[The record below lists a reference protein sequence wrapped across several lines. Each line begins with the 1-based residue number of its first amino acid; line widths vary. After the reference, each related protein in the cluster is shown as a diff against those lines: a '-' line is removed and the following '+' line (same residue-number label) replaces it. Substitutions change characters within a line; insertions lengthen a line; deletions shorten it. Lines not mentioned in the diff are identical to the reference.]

1 MKIAVAYEDG
11 NVFQHFGHTENF
23 KIYEAEDGAVVSDSI
38 MGTDGTGHEAL
49 ADLLADKGVDVLICG
64 GMGQGASDALAA
76 AGIKVFAGASGSAD
90 EAVEKYLKG
99 ELVDS
104 GVNCDHHDHDH
115 DHSHSHDNEPGCGG
129 CGDSAGGCAGC
140 PGCGEPMYMFEGKNV
155 GKTVRVHY
163 KGSFDDGEVFESSFE
178 RDEPLEFTCGIGQMI
193 HGFDLAVAELEP
205 GETVDIHLEPEDA
218 YGMPRPEMVITVE
231 KQTVAGSDEIAVG
244 DTVVLQDQLGRP
256 FEAVVADADEVNVTF
271 DCNHPMAGK
280 PLNFT
285 IEMLEVL

>member
-1 MKIAVAYEDG
+1 MKIAVTYEDG

-23 KIYEAEDGAVVSDSI
+23 KVYEAEDGAVVSSSI
-38 MGTDGTGHEAL
+38 MGSDGAGHEAL

-64 GMGQGASDALAA
+64 GMGQDASDALSA
-76 AGIKVFAGASGSAD
+76 AGIRVFAGTSGSAD
-90 EAVEKYLKG
+90 EAVAKFLKG

-115 DHSHSHDNEPGCGG
+115 DHSHSHDNDAGYGG

-163 KGSFDDGEVFESSFE
+163 KGSFDDGVVFESSFE

-193 HGFDLAVAELEP
+193 RGFDLAVAELEP

-256 FEAVVADADEVNVTF
+256 FEAVVADADDVNVTF